1 MVEIPTL
8 MAVQQHLHPA
18 IGDIS
23 DSTALVLMME

>member
-8 MAVQQHLHPA
+8 MAVQQHQSLA